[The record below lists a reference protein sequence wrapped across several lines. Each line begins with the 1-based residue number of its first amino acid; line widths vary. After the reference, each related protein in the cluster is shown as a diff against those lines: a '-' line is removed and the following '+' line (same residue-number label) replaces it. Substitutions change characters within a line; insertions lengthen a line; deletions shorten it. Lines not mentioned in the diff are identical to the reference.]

1 MEIMQAMEVVQNFQH
16 VQKLM
21 HGLVVIILLS
31 CHVRI
36 VMFLNCFGNCT
47 TIYVFISFNL
57 MNLSLIDLAK
67 YLINFEVKGSTSIA
81 KSSISIEHCAS

>member
-1 MEIMQAMEVVQNFQH
+1 MRVLEPDVEIMQAMEVVLNFQH

-21 HGLVVIILLS
+21 HGLVVIIDLLLS

-57 MNLSLIDLAK
+57 INISLIDL
-67 YLINFEVKGSTSIA
+67 FE
-81 KSSISIEHCAS
+81 KSVS

>member
-1 MEIMQAMEVVQNFQH
+1 MEIMQAMEVVLNFQH

-21 HGLVVIILLS
+21 RGLVVIRSILLS

-47 TIYVFISFNL
+47 AIYVFISFNL
-57 MNLSLIDLAK
+57 IKISLIDL
-67 YLINFEVKGSTSIA
+67 VK
-81 KSSISIEHCAS
+81 KSVS

>member
-1 MEIMQAMEVVQNFQH
+1 MRVLEPDVEIMQAMEVVLNFQH

-21 HGLVVIILLS
+21 HGLVVIIDLLLS

-57 MNLSLIDLAK
+57 INISLIDLV
-67 YLINFEVKGSTSIA
+67 E
-81 KSSISIEHCAS
+81 KSVS

>member
-1 MEIMQAMEVVQNFQH
+1 MEIMQAMEIVLNFQH

-21 HGLVVIILLS
+21 HGLVVIRSILLS

-81 KSSISIEHCAS
+81 KSSISIVKY